1 MTSDE
6 RFLSLARELG
16 CDFSGEIRIG
26 GNYVP
31 VAQDGRQLFV
41 SGQIPR
47 VGDRVLHVGTAGAD
61 IGLDEA
67 KRAAAICA
75 MRGLALL
82 QRRAGSLEA
91 IDSILRITVFVRS
104 APDFTQQSEVADGAS
119 DAIARVLGPRGA
131 HSRTSVGVL
140 QLPKGA
146 VTEVDLIAG
155 LGDA

>member
-1 MTSDE
+1 MTSDQ
-6 RFLSLARELG
+6 RFLDFARELD

-31 VAQDGRQLFV
+31 IAQDGRQLFV

-47 VGDRVLHVGTAGAD
+47 IGDRVLYVGVAGAD
-61 IGLDEA
+61 IDLDGA
-67 KRAAAICA
+67 RKAAAICA

-82 QRRAGSLEA
+82 QRRLGSLEA
-91 IDSILRITVFVRS
+91 VGGVLRITVFVRS

-146 VTEVDLIAG
+146 VVEVDLIAS
-155 LGDA
+155 LADA